1 MALAGGERRVFGQ
14 SMVRDYR
21 RDIDGLRAVAVLPVV
36 LYHAG
41 LGFGGGYVGVDVFFV
56 ISGYLIVGLI
66 HQEMVEQRFSFLD
79 FYGRRLRRLYPAL
92 FVVFAAVTGWAIWKM
107 LWVDLTGYGQSLL
120 SAVAYVSNIYFYAQT
135 GYFTE
140 DATIKPLLH
149 TWSLAV
155 EEQFYL
161 VAPILLLPLVRFL
174 SAPGRLTVLAV
185 FVALSFAACVAA
197 TGKDQNLTF
206 FLAPFRAWELGLG
219 GLLALAEAEGARARR
234 WFAEG
239 CGIAGLVL
247 IGYAVLTFHR
257 YLPFPGWRAAV
268 PCLGAALVIMAGA
281 VPGTLSARLLAL
293 GPLTFIGR
301 ISYPLYLWHWPLI
314 VAVVYGRPAPLSA
327 GEAWGIVGASVV
339 LAALT
344 WRYVEGPV
352 RSGRVLATPRSL
364 FGAAALAS
372 VAAAC
377 TAGVILGANGFPGR
391 HASELVRMVSE
402 RGLLDKERWLHDR
415 RPCHFSDLA
424 VLAEDRACI
433 RGADG
438 VAPSF
443 AFVGDSH
450 ADAASP
456 AVFAAAERAGRAG
469 WSITM
474 PGFIF
479 TPGRWHAASGD
490 DANVQAVLDFIARHP
505 EIDTVIVSAWWGRA
519 RIGDSYRD
527 EQALYLDADYDG
539 SGPAYNPGSFDRSLE
554 RLAAAL
560 PDREIVLLDDV
571 PASPLL
577 DLKTW
582 VRRYAVTGA
591 EPPAGLSRS
600 EADIQR
606 AAYEP
611 SLQALAARHAN
622 VRYVPVFEG
631 LCGSA
636 VCPVFDA
643 EGVPVFRDGDHLSQV
658 GALGLT
664 DAMAAVFEAMPAE

>member
-1 MALAGGERRVFGQ
+1 
-14 SMVRDYR
+14 MVRDYR
-21 RDIDGLRAVAVLPVV
+21 GDIDGLRAVAVLPVV

-41 LGFGGGYVGVDVFFV
+41 LGFAGGYVGVDVFFV

-66 HQEMVEQRFSFLD
+66 HQEMVEKRFSFLD
-79 FYGRRLRRLYPAL
+79 FYGRRIRRLYPAL
-92 FVVFAAVTGWAIWKM
+92 FVVLAAVTGWVIWKM
-107 LWVDLTGYGQSLL
+107 LWVDLIDYGKSLL
-120 SAVAYVSNIYFYAQT
+120 SAVAYVSNIYFFAQT

-161 VAPILLLPLVRFL
+161 VAPLLLLPLVRFL
-174 SAPGRLTVLAV
+174 SARGRLVVLSSLV
-185 FVALSFAACVAA
+185 VLSFAACVVG
-197 TGKDQNLTF
+197 TGKDRNLAF

-219 GLLALAEAEGARARR
+219 GLLALVEANGLRARR

-239 CGIAGLVL
+239 CGIVGLVL
-247 IGYAVLTFHR
+247 IGYAVLAFQL
-257 YLPFPGWRAAV
+257 YLPFPGWHAAV
-268 PCLGAALVIMAGA
+268 PCLGAALVIVAGSA
-281 VPGTLSARLLAL
+281 PGTLTSRLLAL
-293 GPLTFIGR
+293 GPMKFVGK

-314 VAVVYGRPAPLSA
+314 VAVVYGRPEPLSA
-327 GEAWGIVGASVV
+327 GEAWGIVGASVF

-344 WRYVEGPV
+344 WRYVERPV
-352 RSGRVLATPRSL
+352 RSGRVLAAPRSL
-364 FGAAALAS
+364 FGAAALVS
-372 VAAAC
+372 VVAACA
-377 TAGVILGANGFPGR
+377 AGVILGAKGFPGR
-391 HASELVRMVSE
+391 HAPELVQMVSE

-433 RGADG
+433 RGAEG

-474 PGFIF
+474 PGFVF
-479 TPGRWHAASGD
+479 TPGRWNAGSAGD
-490 DANVQAVLDFIARHP
+490 ADVQAVLDFIARHR
-505 EIDTVIVSAWWGRA
+505 EIHTVVVSAWWVRA
-519 RIGDSYRD
+519 RIGESYRD
-527 EQALYLDADYDG
+527 APALYIDADYDG
-539 SGPAYNPGSFDRSLE
+539 SGLAYNPGSFDRSLE
-554 RLAAAL
+554 RLVAAL

-571 PASPLL
+571 PASPAL
-577 DLKTW
+577 DIKTW

-591 EPPAGLSRS
+591 EPPLGLSRS
-600 EADIQR
+600 EADSQR
-606 AAYEP
+606 AVYEP
-611 SLQALAARHAN
+611 SLKSLAARHEN

-631 LCGSA
+631 LCGSE
-636 VCPVFDA
+636 VCALFDA
-643 EGVPVFRDGDHLSQV
+643 EGQPVFRDGDHLSQV

-664 DAMAAVFEAMPAE
+664 DAVAAVFEAMPDR